1 MLLDTLGGA
10 FKLEKRVRLEVG
22 DWRLWLRLG
31 LGLETEAGAGLG
43 LGLETECC
51 STTVCT
57 M

>member
-22 DWRLWLRLG
+22 DWRLGLRLG